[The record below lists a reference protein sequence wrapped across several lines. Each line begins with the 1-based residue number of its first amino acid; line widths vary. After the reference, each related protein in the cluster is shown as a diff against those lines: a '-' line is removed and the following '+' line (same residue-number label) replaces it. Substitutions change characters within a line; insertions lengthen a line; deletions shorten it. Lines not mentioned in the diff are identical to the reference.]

1 MRHAARRLL
10 RDWRFTSAAVLILSL
25 GIGTTTAIFSVVN
38 ATLFRPSPFAD
49 PDRLVEIYQNDS
61 EGRPAT
67 ASYPAYLDIAAYTN
81 VFAGTTAVSI
91 PNGVSYLDRG
101 AVRNGTVE
109 YATASYPSVLG
120 LRPSLGRW
128 FEASEDRLGAPVVV
142 VLGHLTWSTR
152 FGADPSVVGRT
163 IRIEGVTASVVGVGP
178 EEHRGTLNIGLVTD
192 FWLPLSSLPAISGGT
207 SRMLERRDTGPFF
220 VKARLR
226 DGVTVPQAQA
236 AMAILGSRLA
246 AEYPKEDSGKGITV
260 MASRDVHVHP
270 QMDVIIVTLAS
281 LLLGILALVLA
292 IACSNLATLLLVRA
306 SARAKEV
313 SIRLA
318 MGATRGQLIRHLL
331 TESMLLS
338 AAGGVAGCVLAWW
351 IIRSLTAIE
360 LPITVDLRLDGA
372 VLGFAVGLSL
382 ITGVLFGLAPA
393 FNATRVDLRSTL
405 REDTQTGPGHRRLT
419 LKNALVVFQ
428 VTVSVVL
435 LATTGV
441 FLEMVT
447 AARAQPVGFAVD
459 GIAMLEID
467 VRSAGYSAERS
478 ANVFEE
484 LRRRVAAIPGVQS
497 AALARGR
504 PMEGYGA
511 ALVIEGTT
519 PDRRNPTIG
528 GNMWAGPG
536 FLEML
541 QIPILFGRRIDERDR
556 PGAPLVAV
564 VSETMA
570 RRYFG
575 SVNAVGRRFRLEQEE
590 NWIEVIGVSRDTA
603 TADRTGDLVDPE
615 PEMFFRPFAQANLPP
630 NTVLAR
636 TSRDAPALV
645 GAMQRE
651 LLALDPALLV
661 VAAQTL
667 GQLLERS
674 LAAPRAV
681 AAFLGALGVLGLSLA
696 GIGLYAVIAFA
707 VARRTREIGIR
718 MALGA
723 RSRDVARDVVR
734 ETAVLLA
741 AGAGVGALLATVV
754 ILAMRSL
761 HSPVI
766 GFVAFNPRIDRLAL
780 VAIAAFIVI
789 VGAAAAFV
797 PARRAASMNPLA
809 ALRTE

>member
-1 MRHAARRLL
+1 
-10 RDWRFTSAAVLILSL
+10 
-25 GIGTTTAIFSVVN
+25 
-38 ATLFRPSPFAD
+38 
-49 PDRLVEIYQNDS
+49 
-61 EGRPAT
+61 
-67 ASYPAYLDIAAYTN
+67 
-81 VFAGTTAVSI
+81 
-91 PNGVSYLDRG
+91 
-101 AVRNGTVE
+101 
-109 YATASYPSVLG
+109 
-120 LRPSLGRW
+120 
-128 FEASEDRLGAPVVV
+128 
-142 VLGHLTWSTR
+142 
-152 FGADPSVVGRT
+152 
-163 IRIEGVTASVVGVGP
+163 
-178 EEHRGTLNIGLVTD
+178 
-192 FWLPLSSLPAISGGT
+192 
-207 SRMLERRDTGPFF
+207 
-220 VKARLR
+220 
-226 DGVTVPQAQA
+226 
-236 AMAILGSRLA
+236 
-246 AEYPKEDSGKGITV
+246 
-260 MASRDVHVHP
+260 
-270 QMDVIIVTLAS
+270 
-281 LLLGILALVLA
+281 
-292 IACSNLATLLLVRA
+292 
-306 SARAKEV
+306 
-313 SIRLA
+313 
-318 MGATRGQLIRHLL
+318 
-331 TESMLLS
+331 
-338 AAGGVAGCVLAWW
+338 
-351 IIRSLTAIE
+351 
-360 LPITVDLRLDGA
+360 
-372 VLGFAVGLSL
+372 
-382 ITGVLFGLAPA
+382 
-393 FNATRVDLRSTL
+393 
-405 REDTQTGPGHRRLT
+405 
-419 LKNALVVFQ
+419 
-428 VTVSVVL
+428 
-435 LATTGV
+435 
-441 FLEMVT
+441 
-447 AARAQPVGFAVD
+447 
-459 GIAMLEID
+459 
-467 VRSAGYSAERS
+467 
-478 ANVFEE
+478 
-484 LRRRVAAIPGVQS
+484 
-497 AALARGR
+497 
-504 PMEGYGA
+504 MEGYGA

-590 NWIEVIGVSRDTA
+590 NWIQVIGVSRDTA

-636 TSRDAPALV
+636 TSRDAPTLV